1 MGCAGCGAVSSVSS
15 VAGTSLSCA
24 YHAAQLR
31 PAPSPVGWK
40 QRGLPKRGA
49 EPRGKEAERRAVWCA
64 GFTRF
69 VSARRRGGGDTE
81 PRSGRAPCWRILR
94 PSSEGRRLRAQR
106 RVVRRRL
113 ASLVREHRGW
123 VQWGGVPR
131 AVLRGGVAQRP
142 RQLGRGGREDGA
154 TEALAD
160 CVSSGRAAVVSWRG
174 PCDGAGRKETP

>member
-1 MGCAGCGAVSSVSS
+1 MPGCGAAGS
-15 VAGTSLSCA
+15 VAGTSPSCA
-24 YHAAQLR
+24 RHAALLR
-31 PAPSPVGWK
+31 PAPPLL
-40 QRGLPKRGA
+40 QRGGNKGGSPRGA
-49 EPRGKEAERRAVWCA
+49 EPREKEAERRAVWCA
-64 GFTRF
+64 GFARF
-69 VSARRRGGGDTE
+69 VSARRRGGGDPE

-113 ASLVREHRGW
+113 ASPVREHRGW

-131 AVLRGGVAQRP
+131 AAVRGGAAQRP

-160 CVSSGRAAVVSWRG
+160 CVSSGRVAVVSWRG
-174 PCDGAGRKETP
+174 PCDGAGRKEAP